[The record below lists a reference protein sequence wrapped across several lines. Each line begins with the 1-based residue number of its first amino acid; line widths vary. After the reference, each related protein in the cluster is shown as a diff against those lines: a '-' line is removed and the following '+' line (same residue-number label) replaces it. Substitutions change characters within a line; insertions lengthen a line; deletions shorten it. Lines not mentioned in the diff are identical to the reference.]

1 LLMKTVLEDFGFEA
15 DIAANGKIAI
25 EKMKSRTYDII
36 LMDLLMPEMNGF
48 EATEYIRHT
57 MNSKIPIIALTAD
70 VTTTDLERCTSV
82 GMNDYVPKPI
92 DERKLYK
99 KIVGLVLKN
108 KVPAGNREVRTEKAR
123 YTDLT
128 YLSQRTKSKPELLME
143 MISVFLEQTPP
154 LIKEMSRSLREKDWN
169 SLYSAVHK
177 IIPSFSIMGINPRYE
192 NLARKIQEYSRTQQN
207 TEEIPEMI
215 LQLEKI
221 SFQACKELQAEYD
234 IIKMTTHER

>member
-1 LLMKTVLEDFGFEA
+1 
-15 DIAANGKIAI
+15 
-25 EKMKSRTYDII
+25 
-36 LMDLLMPEMNGF
+36 
-48 EATEYIRHT
+48 
-57 MNSKIPIIALTAD
+57 
-70 VTTTDLERCTSV
+70 
-82 GMNDYVPKPI
+82 
-92 DERKLYK
+92 
-99 KIVGLVLKN
+99 
-108 KVPAGNREVRTEKAR
+108 
-123 YTDLT
+123 
-128 YLSQRTKSKPELLME
+128 ME

-154 LIKEMSRSLREKDWN
+154 LITEMSRSLREKEWN

-207 TEEIPEMI
+207 TEEIPDMI

>member
-1 LLMKTVLEDFGFEA
+1 MVQLKVTSKVNEGSVFSFTLGFLKTDEKPESDTELTDMIAGEVNIKVLVVEDIALNQLLMKTVLEDFGFEA

-70 VTTTDLERCTSV
+70 VTTTDLEKCTSV

-92 DERKLYK
+92 DEKKLYK

-108 KVPAGNREVRTEKAR
+108 KVPAGNKECQDGKSEVHRP
-123 YTDLT
+123 DL
-128 YLSQRTKSKPELLME
+128 PESADQ
-143 MISVFLEQTPP
+143 IQTR
-154 LIKEMSRSLREKDWN
+154 IADGDD
-169 SLYSAVHK
+169 
-177 IIPSFSIMGINPRYE
+177 FSIP
-192 NLARKIQEYSRTQQN
+192 
-207 TEEIPEMI
+207 
-215 LQLEKI
+215 
-221 SFQACKELQAEYD
+221 
-234 IIKMTTHER
+234 